1 LEKGEMK
8 FLRDNFSFWPPFVDF
23 MLFLVLLV
31 VFTFSVAYSLIIFKY
46 IDITKAISCQ
56 EKMKNLL
63 IKSQKFVK
71 IDSLENAYTIY
82 YNDNY
87 GNYYISLINELQLQR
102 IRVSTGLLFDKN
114 DYKISERGYD
124 ILRVLGGAIKSN
136 LECIERIQI
145 EGHADTDPTT
155 KFRSN
160 LELAGLRA
168 FEIFY
173 FLKDSIGISPSRY
186 LMSAASFGEYKPLNR
201 HEDSYFDEDS
211 LIISNN
217 SEEKKSLN
225 RRVEFLIFYKK
236 R

>member
-1 LEKGEMK
+1 MK

-124 ILRVLGGAIKSN
+124 ILRFLGGAIKSN

-186 LMSAASFGEYKPLNR
+186 LMSAASFGEYKPINR

>member
-1 LEKGEMK
+1 
-8 FLRDNFSFWPPFVDF
+8 

-124 ILRVLGGAIKSN
+124 ILRFLGGAIKSN

-186 LMSAASFGEYKPLNR
+186 LMSAASFGEYKPINR

>member
-1 LEKGEMK
+1 
-8 FLRDNFSFWPPFVDF
+8 

-114 DYKISERGYD
+114 DYKISDRGYD

-186 LMSAASFGEYKPLNR
+186 LMSAASFGEYKPINR

>member
-1 LEKGEMK
+1 MRLIKEN
-8 FLRDNFSFWPPFVDF
+8 LNFWPPFVDF

-31 VFTFSVAYSLIIFKY
+31 IFAFSVAYSLIILKY
-46 IDITKAISCQ
+46 VDITKAISCQ

-63 IKSQKFVK
+63 IQNLRFTK
-71 IDSLENAYTIY
+71 IDSSENAYTIY
-82 YNDNY
+82 FNDNY
-87 GNYYISLINELQLQR
+87 GEYHISLINELQLQR

-114 DYKISERGYD
+114 DYRISERGYN
-124 ILRVLGGAIKSN
+124 ILKYLGNAIRSN
-136 LECIERIQI
+136 LDCIQRIQI

-186 LMSAASFGEYKPLNR
+186 LISAASFGEYKPVNR
-201 HEDSYFDEDS
+201 YEDSYFDEDS
-211 LIISNN
+211 LMTSNN

>member
-1 LEKGEMK
+1 MK